1 MVSILPGPDDE
12 VVFSE
17 NPLAVFEEQ
26 PIFKQVKILY
36 IHQYFKTPEEGGSIR
51 SCYLAKGLVDA
62 GHEVTMITA
71 HNRACEIKKIEGI
84 EVHYLPVPYD
94 NSFGF
99 VRRLWAFWSF
109 VKYAKRE
116 AGKLPKH
123 DLAYVMTTP
132 LSTGFIATYL
142 KSEFDLPYYFEVG
155 DLWPEAPIQMGVI
168 KNKWLKKWL
177 CSLEKRFYFE
187 AEKVIAL
194 SPAIRNH
201 IEKVSP
207 NTRVYVIPNM
217 ADCDFFEAEYS
228 VGDFSENNEFQV
240 TYCGAIGKANQLE
253 YFIQAAK
260 QSKEAQLPVH
270 FNIIGYGSELK
281 RLRSSAKRLKNVSFY
296 PHSSKQCVK
305 NLLDKSDAVYVS
317 FKDVKVLG
325 TGSPNKLFDSFA
337 AGKLTIINF
346 DGWIKNLVTKNK
358 CGFHHNPYSNVEFV
372 KKLKVFLDSPELL
385 ARYQRNGRK
394 LAELYYDKDIQI
406 KKLLK
411 ILNNEYK
418 FEVSDSEVYIL
429 TA

>member
-1 MVSILPGPDDE
+1 M
-12 VVFSE
+12 
-17 NPLAVFEEQ
+17 
-26 PIFKQVKILY
+26 KILY

-51 SCYLAKGLVDA
+51 SYYLAKGLVDA

-71 HNRACEIKKIEGI
+71 HNSPYEVKKIYGI
-84 EVHYLPVPYD
+84 EVHYLPVQYD

-99 VRRLWAFWSF
+99 LKRLFSF
-109 VKYAKRE
+109 RKFVNLAKKE
-116 AGKLPKH
+116 AKKISKP

-132 LSTGFIATYL
+132 LTTGFIATYL
-142 KSEFDLPYYFEVG
+142 KEELDIPYYFEVG

-168 KNKWLKKWL
+168 QNKWIKKWL
-177 CSLEKRFYFE
+177 YSLEKRFYFE

-194 SPAIRNH
+194 SPAIRNY

-217 ADCDFFEAEYS
+217 ADCSFFEAEYS
-228 VGDFSENNEFQV
+228 VGDFSENNKFQI
-240 TYCGAIGKANQLE
+240 TYCGAIGKANHLE
-253 YFIQAAK
+253 YLINAAR

-270 FNIIGYGSELK
+270 FNIIGYGSEMK
-281 RLRSSAKRLKNVSFY
+281 RLRSTTKRLKNISFY

-325 TGSPNKLFDSFA
+325 TGSPNKLFDSLA

-346 DGWIKNLVTKNK
+346 DGWIKNLIAKNR
-358 CGFHHNPYSNVEFV
+358 CGFHHNPYSTQEFV
-372 KKLKVFLDSPELL
+372 RKLKVFLDSPELL
-385 ARYQRNGRK
+385 AKYQRNGRK
-394 LAELYYDKDIQI
+394 LAELYYDKDIQVT
-406 KKLLK
+406 KLLK

-418 FEVSDSEVYIL
+418 FEVTDSEVYIL